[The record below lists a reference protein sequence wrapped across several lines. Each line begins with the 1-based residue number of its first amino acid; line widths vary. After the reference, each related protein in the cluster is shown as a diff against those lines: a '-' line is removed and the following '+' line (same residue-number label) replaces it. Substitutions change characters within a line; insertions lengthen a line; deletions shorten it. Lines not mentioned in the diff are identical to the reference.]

1 MRVGIPRESRDVKR
15 AAFLRNFKRIAFFLA
30 YIAIW
35 ALGYKFYLLYPINKP
50 FEWWVMLVFCFA
62 VTVSG
67 WIIFDMT
74 KFCRERSFVGVIKE
88 MKVTRNYGRGLSRD
102 GKFKIDYHTY
112 RVLVIVD
119 SKGRKRRLSVQ
130 LFDEGYDL
138 YYREGDTVAYF
149 RGTTYPLSIEAEERG
164 EHICVMCGVRV
175 IETKRHGERK
185 VNTDCCERCGKS
197 LINKID

>member
-164 EHICVMCGVRV
+164 EHICVMCGVRA